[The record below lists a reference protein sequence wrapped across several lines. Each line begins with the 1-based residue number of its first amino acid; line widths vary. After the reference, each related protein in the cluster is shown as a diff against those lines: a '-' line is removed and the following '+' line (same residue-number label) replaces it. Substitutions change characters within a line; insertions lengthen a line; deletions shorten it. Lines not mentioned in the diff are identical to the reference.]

1 MINKIIYDNILLAI
15 IIRAQYSN
23 DGIEFFTNDNDSQQL
38 GYMARPKG
46 YTIQPHRHNLI
57 KREVHLTQEVLY
69 VKKGKVRVDFFDNQ
83 QSYLFSDIIS
93 EGDVIL
99 LSDGGHG
106 FQMLENTELIEV
118 KQGPYCGEIDKVRF
132 NSIEE
137 QKVNYITYE

>member
-1 MINKIIYDNILLAI
+1 MIHKIIYDNILLAI

>member
-1 MINKIIYDNILLAI
+1 MINKIINDNILLAI

-137 QKVNYITYE
+137 QKVNYLTYE

>member
-137 QKVNYITYE
+137 QKVNYLTYE

>member
-93 EGDVIL
+93 EGVEDNAE
-99 LSDGGHG
+99 
-106 FQMLENTELIEV
+106 MELGIFKLKTKIV
-118 KQGPYCGEIDKVRF
+118 KDISK
-132 NSIEE
+132 SLI
-137 QKVNYITYE
+137 KI

>member
-83 QSYLFSDIIS
+83 QSYLFSDILS

-132 NSIEE
+132 NSIDE
-137 QKVNYITYE
+137 QKVNYLTYE